1 MSECNPLLGY
11 NIELINNLV
20 SDYFEGMSLVM
31 DTKDTDKS
39 PGTSVEYVFKLPSI
53 NKSIVYLET

>member
-20 SDYFEGMSLVM
+20 SDYPEGMSLVM
-31 DTKDTDKS
+31 DTKGTDKS